1 MSSGLV
7 DEIRGLAKESDI
19 HLISFSRI
27 PGREMYLRPEN
38 RDYLY
43 DSGYVWAISLASHI
57 SESACDLLPMHN
69 APGMIQIFHKHTF
82 GKAGDLDRAA
92 QKIAALIEKNGHK
105 ALVISGRGRSYFD
118 EGDATVISHKALGV
132 LSGMGTVGDSGLLI
146 TKEYGP
152 RVRLCTVITSLP
164 LPVEEKAEPVLN
176 NCIHCGKC
184 AKICPSGA
192 VGGERFDPKNPK
204 RGVIDYNACD
214 TYRTEREPR
223 MQSRF
228 CNLCMYV
235 CPVGKDRKNQKA

>member
-1 MSSGLV
+1 
-7 DEIRGLAKESDI
+7 
-19 HLISFSRI
+19 
-27 PGREMYLRPEN
+27 MYLRPEN

-69 APGMIQIFHKHTF
+69 DPGMIQIFHKHTF

-118 EGDATVISHKALGV
+118 EATLRVISHKALGV
-132 LSGMGTVGDSGLLI
+132 LFGHGYGRDSGLLI

-223 MQSRF
+223 MQS
-228 CNLCMYV
+228 NSATSACMSARGGR
-235 CPVGKDRKNQKA
+235 PEKSEG